1 MNRFYKKYI
10 VPPDTRVSLAKYDP
24 DDTLDFKDKEAGLE
38 LLAANNRRIAR
49 LQNDLYSEGKQSLLI
64 VLQALDAGGKDG
76 TINNVFAAMN
86 PQGCRVQSFKTPTR
100 IEQSH
105 DFLWRVHA
113 VAPQKGEI
121 VIFNRS
127 YYEAVLVER
136 VHKFATPAELDRR
149 YHEINRFEE
158 LLAGSGTKI
167 VKFYLHIDKD
177 EQLRRFVRRLKRPEK
192 HWKISESDYRER
204 EFWDDYM
211 DAFNDIFRYC
221 SPEEAPWFIIPADDK
236 KFRNLAVSEILI
248 RTLEQMN
255 PVIPPAT
262 VDLEKI
268 RELYHRN
275 LQQAAPESAP
285 LPPQP
290 APDPAAPEPVPE
302 KNSAGGHIRK

>member
-49 LQNDLYSEGKQSLLI
+49 PQNDLYSEGKQSLLI

-149 YHEINRFEE
+149 YLEINRFEE

-192 HWKISESDYRER
+192 HWKISSNDYPER
-204 EFWDDYM
+204 QFWDQYIE
-211 DAFNDIFRYC
+211 AFEIALSRC
-221 SPEEAPWFIIPADDK
+221 STKAAPWFVVPANHK
-236 KFRNLAVSEILI
+236 WFRNLVVSQILLQ
-248 RTLEQMN
+248 TLESMN
-255 PVIPPAT
+255 IELPAPS
-262 VDLEKI
+262 VDLQETRRLAAIELSRQRHEKK
-268 RELYHRN
+268 RLKLKAR
-275 LQQAAPESAP
+275 
-285 LPPQP
+285 
-290 APDPAAPEPVPE
+290 
-302 KNSAGGHIRK
+302 G

>member
-113 VAPQKGEI
+113 VAPQKGA
-121 VIFNRS
+121 RR
-127 YYEAVLVER
+127 AG
-136 VHKFATPAELDRR
+136 PA
-149 YHEINRFEE
+149 
-158 LLAGSGTKI
+158 
-167 VKFYLHIDKD
+167 
-177 EQLRRFVRRLKRPEK
+177 
-192 HWKISESDYRER
+192 
-204 EFWDDYM
+204 
-211 DAFNDIFRYC
+211 
-221 SPEEAPWFIIPADDK
+221 
-236 KFRNLAVSEILI
+236 
-248 RTLEQMN
+248 
-255 PVIPPAT
+255 
-262 VDLEKI
+262 
-268 RELYHRN
+268 
-275 LQQAAPESAP
+275 
-285 LPPQP
+285 LP
-290 APDPAAPEPVPE
+290 
-302 KNSAGGHIRK
+302 